1 MDDASVALLKPGQ
14 AMHTLRTDGD
24 GSNRDV
30 GAAPAV
36 VSRSRFRSFGPVL
49 EQPLLR
55 RILPWMAVSAL
66 GDGMSMVAVAWLAVQ
81 IAPADE
87 AAAWTGLAVAA
98 YTLPATLGAALFS
111 RLVRRFSGAGLV
123 GVDAWLRAVALGAIA
138 VLAVTDRLSPAG
150 YVLLLAVSSLLHA
163 WGSAGTYTLIAELLP
178 DRDRIAGNALISTF
192 NQAAIVV
199 GPALAGAATT
209 LAGPGWVIGIDAAS
223 FAMLAVSC
231 AIAAARPGVAAGSTA
246 PAPTAPAPTGSAAP
260 DQAATGG
267 WRTILRQPR
276 LLGLLATTCVFFFLY
291 GPVEVALPIYIA
303 RDLHGSSVL
312 LGAYWTAFGIGAVV
326 GGLGAGLLGN
336 RRLSTVVVA
345 IIIGWG
351 AALLPI
357 ALTNAVWA
365 GLLGLAIGGLI
376 YRPFTAICVAL
387 FQRTSPPHLISRVL
401 ATRTAL
407 TIPSTALGTLAG
419 GPVVTAIGARPTLLA
434 SALLTIALGV
444 TIAAARWITS
454 APAVDSRP
462 ASPSSTTS

>member
-1 MDDASVALLKPGQ
+1 MDTVRTNGQ
-14 AMHTLRTDGD
+14 

-30 GAAPAV
+30 SAAPAV

-49 EQPLLR
+49 NQPLLR
-55 RILPWMAVSAL
+55 RILPGMAVSAL

-123 GVDAWLRAVALGAIA
+123 AVDASLRALALGTIA
-138 VLAVTDRLSPAG
+138 VLAVADRLSPAG
-150 YVLLLAVSSLLHA
+150 YVMLLAVSSLLHA

-178 DRDRIAGNALISTF
+178 DRDRVAGNALISTF

-199 GPALAGAATT
+199 GPALAGAVTT
-209 LAGPGWVIGIDAAS
+209 LAGPGWVIGTDAAS
-223 FAMLAVSC
+223 FAILAVSC
-231 AIAAARPGVAAGSTA
+231 ATAAARPRVATA
-246 PAPTAPAPTGSAAP
+246 PPASAAP
-260 DQAATGG
+260 EQAATGG
-267 WRTILRQPR
+267 WRTILSQPR

-303 RDLHGSSVL
+303 HDLHGSSVL
-312 LGAYWTAFGIGAVV
+312 LGAYWTAFGIGAVA
-326 GGLGAGLLGN
+326 GGLGAGLLRN

-357 ALTNAVWA
+357 ALTHAVWA
-365 GLLGLAIGGLI
+365 GLLGLSIGGLI
-376 YRPFTAICVAL
+376 YGPFTAICLAL
-387 FQRTSPPHLISRVL
+387 FQRTSPPHMLSRVL

-419 GPVVTAIGARPTLLA
+419 GPVVTAIGAQPTLLT

-454 APAVDSRP
+454 ASAVDSRP
-462 ASPSSTTS
+462 VSPS